1 MRRKKYASRKGSLYI
16 YTMVMSL
23 EIRIFASRQ
32 KTCLHSMEKKISTSK
47 QYAIGFAL
55 SGGFIK
61 GFAHLGAMQALD
73 EHGIRPDII
82 SGVSAGAIAGA
93 FIADGREPYE
103 VVDIFMRYKF
113 NDLATWARST
123 AGLFKLNDFIT
134 FLRKNL
140 RAEKIEDL
148 SIPLLIEAT
157 DFDHGRQVMF
167 RRGRLAER
175 IAASCCMPIVFSP
188 VRIGNTYYVD
198 GGVLNNMP
206 VAPIRDICD
215 KIIGINV
222 SPVPQG
228 RLQKMN
234 VVNIALRTY
243 TLMFHSNTFEETKRC
258 DLLLEP
264 EDLDR
269 YHNRELE
276 YAGEI
281 FKKGYEHTQKRID
294 ELINETGSIWNLTH
308 QGVINTPS

>member
-1 MRRKKYASRKGSLYI
+1 MEKGS
-16 YTMVMSL
+16 
-23 EIRIFASRQ
+23 
-32 KTCLHSMEKKISTSK
+32 STHK

-113 NDLATWARST
+113 NNLATWARST
-123 AGLFKLNDFIT
+123 AGLFKLNDFID

-140 RAEKIEDL
+140 RAEKVEDL
-148 SIPLLIEAT
+148 SIPMLIEAT
-157 DFDHGRQVMF
+157 DFDHGRQVFF

-206 VAPIRDICD
+206 ASPIRNSCE

-222 SPVPQG
+222 SPVPKD

-243 TLMFHSNTFEETKRC
+243 TLMFHSNTFEEARLC

-264 EDLDR
+264 EGLDR
-269 YHNRELE
+269 YHNRDLE

-281 FKKGYEHTQKRID
+281 FRKGYEHAGKRLD
-294 ELINETGSIWNLTH
+294 ALIKENGSIWNLTR
-308 QGVINTPS
+308 QGVIDTHS

>member
-1 MRRKKYASRKGSLYI
+1 
-16 YTMVMSL
+16 
-23 EIRIFASRQ
+23 
-32 KTCLHSMEKKISTSK
+32 MEKNDSNHSK
-47 QYAIGFAL
+47 QYGIGFAL

-61 GFAHLGAMQALD
+61 GFAHLGAIQALD

-82 SGVSAGAIAGA
+82 SGVSAGSIAGA

-123 AGLFKLNDFIT
+123 AGLFKLNDFTT
-134 FLRKNL
+134 FLKKNL

-157 DFDHGRQVMF
+157 DFDHGRQAIF

-188 VRIGNTYYVD
+188 VRIGSTYYVD

-206 VAPIRDICD
+206 VSPIRNCCERIV
-215 KIIGINV
+215 GINV
-222 SPVPQG
+222 SPVPQE

-243 TLMFHSNTFEETKRC
+243 TLMFHSNTFEEAKLC
-258 DLLLEP
+258 DLMLEP
-264 EDLDR
+264 EGLDR
-269 YHNRELE
+269 YHNRDLE
-276 YAGEI
+276 NAGEI
-281 FKKGYEHTQKRID
+281 FKKGYEHAQKVISTRM
-294 ELINETGSIWNLTH
+294 EEGKSLWNLTH
-308 QGVINTPS
+308 QGVIDTHPHGKDS

>member
-1 MRRKKYASRKGSLYI
+1 MKKTTAKRND
-16 YTMVMSL
+16 
-23 EIRIFASRQ
+23 
-32 KTCLHSMEKKISTSK
+32 K
-47 QYAIGFAL
+47 QYPIGFAL

-73 EHGIRPDII
+73 EYGIRPDII

-93 FIADGREPYE
+93 FLADGREPFE

-123 AGLFKLNDFIT
+123 SGLFKLNDFIT
-134 FLRKNL
+134 FLKKNL

-157 DFDHGRQVMF
+157 DFDNGRPAIF

-175 IAASCCMPIVFSP
+175 IAASCCMPVVFSP
-188 VRIGNTYYVD
+188 VRIGATYYVD

-206 VAPIRDICD
+206 VTPIRNLCERV
-215 KIIGINV
+215 IGINV
-222 SPVPQG
+222 SLVQPG
-228 RLQKMN
+228 RIPKMN

-243 TLMFHSNTFEETKRC
+243 SLMFHSNTFTEVRQC
-258 DLLLEP
+258 DLLIEP
-264 EDLDR
+264 TGLNR

-281 FKKGYEHTQKRID
+281 FKKGYDFTKQLLDSHISESG
-294 ELINETGSIWNLTH
+294 NVWNLPL
-308 QGVINTPS
+308 QGVIDTQLQQGKIVKK